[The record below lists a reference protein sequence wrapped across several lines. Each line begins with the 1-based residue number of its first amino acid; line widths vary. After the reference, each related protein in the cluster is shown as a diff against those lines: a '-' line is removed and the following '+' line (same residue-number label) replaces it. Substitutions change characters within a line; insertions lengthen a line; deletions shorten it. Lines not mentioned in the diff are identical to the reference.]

1 MNDQTQVVKQ
11 QEVQDKSKDSLRPAM
26 DVFEDATGITV
37 QADLPGVAKD
47 TLHIHIDQDSLSI
60 EGEIAL
66 KQPPAMEALHTE
78 VRLPRYYRAF
88 TLSRELD
95 TSKVEANFKNGV
107 LTLRIPKHEAQK
119 TRKIEVRSA

>member
-1 MNDQTQVVKQ
+1 MNDQTQKQ
-11 QEVQDKSKDSLRPAM
+11 QELQDKGKDSLRPAV

-47 TLHIHIDQDSLSI
+47 RLEIHVDQDSLSI
-60 EGEIAL
+60 EGEISL
-66 KQPPAMEALHTE
+66 LRPDGMEALHAE

-95 TSKVEANFKNGV
+95 TSKVEANFKDGV

-119 TRKIEVRSA
+119 TRKIEVRAA

>member
-1 MNDQTQVVKQ
+1 MNDQTQVQKQ
-11 QEVQDKSKDSLRPAM
+11 QEIQDKSQGSLRPAM

-37 QADLPGVAKD
+37 QADLPGVPKER
-47 TLHIHIDQDSLSI
+47 LHIHVDQDSLSI
-60 EGEIAL
+60 EGEISL
-66 KQPPAMEALHTE
+66 KRPENLEALHAE

-107 LTLRIPKHEAQK
+107 LTLRIPKQEAQK
-119 TRKIEVRSA
+119 TRKIEVRTV

>member
-1 MNDQTQVVKQ
+1 MSNQTENQ
-11 QEVQDKSKDSLRPAM
+11 QGLKDKSIDSLRPAM

-37 QADLPGVAKD
+37 QADLPGVTKEK
-47 TLHIHIDQDSLSI
+47 LEIHIDQDSLSI
-60 EGEIAL
+60 EGEINL
-66 KQPPAMEALHTE
+66 RRPDGMEALHAE

-95 TSKVEANFKNGV
+95 TSKVEASFKQGV

-119 TRKIEVRSA
+119 TRKIEVQAL